1 MNTTP
6 HILDRNQTERFA
18 NLFRGRSDAWGALHG
33 ESVKSPVTGKNY
45 HEHLSGKV
53 SLGVYPLLKNGSC
66 WFGAVDVDIEDKGLV
81 TKLYEELWNLGLKDI
96 FIERSKS
103 KGYHLWVFFSEPVQA
118 KYVRRVLTAATKTV
132 NVRLEVFPKQDHLQE
147 NELGSYINLPYFF
160 GSISIPD
167 RRVVVDRQ
175 SFISVPLKEFLDTAE
190 QSLVTPSILEAILE
204 ELPPEPELPREK
216 VERPKELPRIDL
228 NALKMSEKIK
238 KLIHGDF
245 TIGQHNLIEVHVSGE
260 RITYPSRSEADE
272 AIISSLLG
280 NGYGDDVVFSVFE
293 QFPTTGKYKE
303 TRGDRYLIKS
313 IESAKRFVREREAQ
327 TAPRPSSQSAPKNQ
341 KPAYSDTIPVP
352 ATVLRDGRIVEMLYH
367 QKERETSYAV
377 FKDGELSYEKTI
389 PLKNG
394 ITLIPYTPRNNLVKN
409 GVVLFPSKAEEYG
422 TEKELLEEIRNFIH
436 TYVDL
441 PPLVEK
447 ISCYYVLFSW
457 IFQDFYEL
465 PYLRIIGDPGSGKTR
480 FLRTVGSI
488 CYRPIF
494 AGATSAS
501 AAFRLLDIFRSTLVI
516 DEGDFSATDE
526 RAEITKILNNGNAR
540 GFPVVKTETIHAKG
554 KEFAPRS
561 FDVFSPK
568 LIGSRR
574 YFSDVA
580 LESRCLTIQTDQ
592 RKLRSDI
599 PLNLTDEHEEQA
611 LRLRNKLLMF
621 RFRNLGKR
629 KLDASLVD
637 RSIEPR
643 LNQIFIPLLSVIEDE
658 QAKEEIRSIAREY
671 NRQFV
676 AERGMTT
683 EAEVLGVI
691 QTLVEIHSEPSI
703 KEIAHSFAA
712 KYGEGFERRV
722 TPKWIGGIVRT
733 RLLLK
738 TEKRENGF
746 VIPASEKKKLEW
758 LYEKYG
764 LLDKKESPKEK
775 PQVEEPFIY

>member
-1 MNTTP
+1 MNTKP

-18 NLFRGRSDAWGALHG
+18 DLFRGREDAWGALHG
-33 ESVKSPVTGKNY
+33 ESVKSPVTDKNY
-45 HEHLSGKV
+45 YEHLSGKM
-53 SLGVYPLLKNGSC
+53 SLGVYPLLNNGTC
-66 WFGAVDVDIEDKGLV
+66 WFGAIDVDIDDKSLV
-81 TKLYEELWNLGLKDI
+81 TKLYGELWNLGLKNV

-103 KGYHLWVFFSEPVQA
+103 KGYHLWVFFSEPVRA
-118 KYVRRVLTAATKTV
+118 KHVRRVLTAATKTV
-132 NVRLEVFPKQDHLQE
+132 DARLEVFPKQDHLQE
-147 NELGSYINLPYFF
+147 NELGNYINLPYFF
-160 GSISIPD
+160 GSITTPD
-167 RRVVVDRQ
+167 RRVVVDSQ
-175 SFISVPLKEFLDTAE
+175 SFTPVSLEAFLNKAE
-190 QSLVTPSILEAILE
+190 NSRETPDIIEAILD
-204 ELPPEPELPREK
+204 ELPPEPEVPNES
-216 VERPKELPRIDL
+216 VERPKELTRIDL
-228 NALKMSEKIK
+228 NVLKVSEKIK
-238 KLIHGDF
+238 KLIQGDF
-245 TIGQHNLIEVHVSGE
+245 TLGRYNSIELTVSGE
-260 RITYPSRSEADE
+260 RIKYPSRSEADA
-272 AIISSLLG
+272 AIMVSLLG
-280 NGYGDDVVFSVFE
+280 RGYGDDVVFAVFE

-303 TRGDRYLIKS
+303 KKGDQYLTKSIKS
-313 IESAKRFVREREAQ
+313 AKSFVREREAQ
-327 TAPRPSSQSAPKNQ
+327 ATPRSSSQSPTNNQ
-341 KPAYSDTIPVP
+341 KHSYSSTIPVP
-352 ATVLRDGRIVEMLYH
+352 ATVLGDGRVVEMLYH
-367 QKERETSYAV
+367 RKERETSYAI
-377 FKDGELSYEKTI
+377 FKDGELSYQKTV

-394 ITLIPYTPRNNLVKN
+394 VTLVPYTPSNNLVKN
-409 GVVLFPSKAEEYG
+409 RVVLFPSKAEEYG
-422 TEKELLEEIRNFIH
+422 TEKDLLEEIKDFIH

-465 PYLRIIGDPGSGKTR
+465 PYLRIIGDPGSGKSR

-540 GFPVVKTETIHAKG
+540 GFPVVKTETIQAKG

-574 YFSDVA
+574 YFADAA

-599 PLNLTDEHEEQA
+599 PLNLTDEHEERA

-629 KLDASLVD
+629 KLDTSLVD
-637 RSIEPR
+637 RTIEPR
-643 LNQIFIPLLSVIEDE
+643 LNQVFIPLLSVIGDA
-658 QAKEEIRSIAREY
+658 QAKEEIRSVAREY

-691 QTLVEIHSEPSI
+691 KTLVGMRGEPSI
-703 KEIAHSFAA
+703 KELAHSFAA
-712 KYGEGFERRV
+712 QYGEGFERRV

-738 TEKRENGF
+738 TEKREKGF
-746 VIPASEKKKLEW
+746 VIPDSEKGKLEW

-764 LLDKKESPKEK
+764 LLDKMEPSKKS
-775 PQVEEPFIY
+775 PQVEEPFTY